1 MTAIMAN
8 VGLHMGL
15 SHNVYIQYTYMCTY
29 SVISVCPLYMSI
41 GHLNGAANL

>member
-15 SHNVYIQYTYMCTY
+15 SHNVYIQCD
-29 SVISVCPLYMSI
+29 ISLPLYMSI
-41 GHLNGAANL
+41 GHLNGASNL